1 MRITWP
7 GASGDSTGAGTGAGG
22 SACADG
28 ASNATANA
36 EIDEMVQTTRTFAPK
51 RPFRRKVSEFRGEQL
66 SDLNGVQ
73 RRTFSQVVA
82 GHEQGKATTVWHA
95 GILADAADQ

>member
-7 GASGDSTGAGTGAGG
+7 GANGGSTGCGTGAGG

-28 ASNATANA
+28 ASSATASA

-51 RPFRRKVSEFRGEQL
+51 RPFRRKGSELGGEQL
-66 SDLNGVQ
+66 SDLTGVQ
-73 RRTFSQVVA
+73 RGTFS
-82 GHEQGKATTVWHA
+82 
-95 GILADAADQ
+95 

>member
-7 GASGDSTGAGTGAGG
+7 GASGGNTGCGTGAGG

-73 RRTFSQVVA
+73 RRTFS
-82 GHEQGKATTVWHA
+82 
-95 GILADAADQ
+95 